1 MTVRL
6 SSEGQ
11 KACLQGLIE
20 NDRQSLLIK
29 YQRMANLGREYLAIS
44 AECQALEHHINGN
57 VQRLRELEWVTQ

>member
-20 NDRQSLLIK
+20 NDRSLLKLK
-29 YQRMANLGREYLAIS
+29 YQRLANIGREYLAIN
-44 AECQALEHHINGN
+44 AECEALEHHINGN
-57 VQRLRELEWVTQ
+57 VHRLRELEWVSQ